1 MKNKI
6 IALTL
11 SGIFWM
17 STSGFSQNSALL
29 EILNQTPKGTV
40 AQDIIDIS
48 QNFMCNPYLA
58 GTLEGEEEK
67 LVCKLDGFDCYTLVE
82 NVLAL
87 ALTKKSGQKTE
98 ENYLKILQKLRY
110 RNGKIDGYT
119 SRIHYFF
126 EWAKQAERY
135 GYLQDLSPIF
145 GVKLIKRIDFMS
157 QNSKLYP
164 ALSSPEN
171 LSKLTLTEQNISKIP
186 FYYIPKDNFS
196 NYVSLIKD
204 GDIIA
209 FTSSVA
215 GLDVN
220 HEGFAVWQNGKLKL
234 LHASLEK
241 KKVIISDETLNQ
253 YLQRVKKH
261 SGVLVLRPKN

>member
-1 MKNKI
+1 MKNRI
-6 IALTL
+6 IVLTL
-11 SGIFWM
+11 SGIFLFNPRI
-17 STSGFSQNSALL
+17 FSQSFTPE
-29 EILNQTPKGTV
+29 EILKQPSKGTV

-48 QNFMCNPYLA
+48 QNFLGTPYLA
-58 GTLEGEEEK
+58 GTLEGPEEK

-98 ENYLKILQKLRY
+98 ENYMKMLQKLRY

-145 GVKLIKRIDFMS
+145 GVKLNKKIDFMS

-164 ALSSPEN
+164 ALSSAEN
-171 LSKLTLTEQNISKIP
+171 ILKLTVVEQNISKIP
-186 FYYIPKDNFS
+186 FYYVPKDNFS

-204 GDIIA
+204 GDIVA
-209 FTSSVA
+209 FTSTVA

-241 KKVIISDETLNQ
+241 KKVIISEETLNQ

-261 SGVLVLRPKN
+261 SGVLILRPKN